1 MLEKSDFSP
10 NSWKELESRFM
21 TMTRESLDFELD
33 TNGTVF
39 ILSLQ
44 LRWRK
49 CQLKLTR
56 NGNLEQG
63 VTRLITD

>member
-1 MLEKSDFSP
+1 
-10 NSWKELESRFM
+10 M
-21 TMTRESLDFELD
+21 TKESLDFELG
-33 TNGTVF
+33 TNGSVF

-44 LRWRK
+44 LRLRK

-56 NGNLEQG
+56 NANLEQG